1 MLLPQNYCR
10 HERLNC
16 YQVLVSVARWF
27 RALEPVAGQASL
39 YDQGRRAAESA
50 VLNLAEAC
58 YRHGKARLYHFR
70 VAQGSTAEFVAVL
83 DLVDTDEVA
92 AHQAD
97 LRSALAMMQGLR

>member
-16 YQVLVSVARWF
+16 YQLLVQVARWF
-27 RALEPVAGQASL
+27 RALDPLPGQASL

-58 YRHGKARLYHFR
+58 YRHGKARRYHFR
-70 VAQGSTAEFVAVL
+70 VAQGSTAEMVAVL
-83 DLVDTDEVA
+83 DLVDVDDA
-92 AHQAD
+92 PQHQAW
-97 LRSALAMMQGLR
+97 LREAVVMMRGLR

>member
-10 HERLNC
+10 HERLKC
-16 YQVLVSVARWF
+16 YQALLRVARWF
-27 RALEPVAGQASL
+27 RALERVPGHASL

-83 DLVDTDEVA
+83 DLVDHDDSA

>member
-16 YQVLVSVARWF
+16 YQALLRVARWF
-27 RALEPVAGQASL
+27 RALPPVAGQASL

-70 VAQGSTAEFVAVL
+70 VAQGSTAELVAVL
-83 DLVDTDEVA
+83 DLVDHDEA
-92 AHQAD
+92 AGHQAG

>member
-1 MLLPQNYCR
+1 MLLPKNYCR

-16 YQVLVSVARWF
+16 YQTLLRVARWF
-27 RALEPVAGQASL
+27 RALERVPGQASL

-83 DLVDTDEVA
+83 DLVDHDDSA
-92 AHQAD
+92 AHQTD